1 MVQRL
6 MPRHP
11 WRPCQSNFLKNGS
24 GHTTTLSPALI
35 RHYFK
40 STQRPALL
48 LLPPPTKTS
57 INTNTNTNT
66 RRIYGYFRLMST
78 LETQPSCEHFDGYG
92 TISFCRHKVQL
103 LTPLYSAFYCL
114 LFCFVFVSHEEK

>member
-24 GHTTTLSPALI
+24 GHTTTLSPTLI

-57 INTNTNTNT
+57 INTNSSTNT

-78 LETQPSCEHFDGYG
+78 LETQPSCKYFDGYIFLSPRG
-92 TISFCRHKVQL
+92 SISHSFVL
-103 LTPLYSAFYCL
+103 DFIVYF
-114 LFCFVFVSHEEK
+114 FCFVFVSHEEK

>member
-35 RHYFK
+35 RHYVK
-40 STQRPALL
+40 SAQRPALL

-57 INTNTNTNT
+57 INTNTSTNT

-78 LETQPSCEHFDGYG
+78 LETQPSCRHFDGYG
-92 TISFCRHKVQL
+92 HHFFLSPRSSISHSFVL
-103 LTPLYSAFYCL
+103 GFILFTF
-114 LFCFVFVSHEEK
+114 LFCLCYP